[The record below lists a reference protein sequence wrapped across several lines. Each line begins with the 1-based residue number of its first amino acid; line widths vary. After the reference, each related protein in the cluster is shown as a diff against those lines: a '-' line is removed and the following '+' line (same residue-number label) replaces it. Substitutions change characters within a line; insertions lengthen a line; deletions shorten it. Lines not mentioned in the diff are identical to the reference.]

1 MLFPHDRKR
10 EQAQEINRFDQP
22 TALCSCCCNL
32 NRKAMS
38 TSNVDATAVA
48 GFVKHYVTQFAA
60 TTACNLALGGTQDGA
75 GLAAVKS
82 RQIGCGITVPAI
94 QAAASYVVHQFT
106 SPGETYSASRLLY
119 DAAGI
124 LGGGSLPRAFESAPR
139 AAFAS
144 TLSSVESTIKAFAA
158 VQTYAHMTS
167 DPAAESDSKIETKA

>member
-1 MLFPHDRKR
+1 
-10 EQAQEINRFDQP
+10 
-22 TALCSCCCNL
+22 
-32 NRKAMS
+32 MS

-48 GFVKHYVTQFAA
+48 GFVKYYATQFAA
-60 TTACNLALGGTQDGA
+60 TTACNLALGGTQGGA
-75 GLAAVKS
+75 DLAAVKS
-82 RQIGCGITVPAI
+82 RQIGCGIAVPAI

-106 SPGETYSASRLLY
+106 NPGETYPASRLLY